1 MKKHFKSFVTLG
13 LAFLL
18 LGSSLTACA
27 KPERYSGQFMD
38 VFDTVSMTIGFE
50 KSEEKFNTLNDAAHQ
65 KLLTNHRLFDIYD
78 DFTGINNLKT
88 INDNAGKQPV
98 KVDPAIIDLLK
109 FGKEVYTLT
118 DGKVNIAYGSV
129 LRLWHEKREA
139 GITDPEHAELPNPDA
154 LKEAAKH
161 TNIDDII
168 IDEAQST
175 VFLKD
180 PEMSL
185 DVGGIAKGY
194 SVEAAGDAVASLG
207 TDSGFLLNIGGN
219 VKALKKK
226 ADGSKW
232 VVPIESPTY
241 MDTHSG
247 NPYAA
252 TTYLDGMSLVTS
264 GDYERY
270 YVVDGKHYHH
280 IIDPTTLMPA
290 TYHRSVTIL
299 MQDSGLA
306 DALSTALFNMPV
318 SDGQALLEKINQ
330 GKSNFE
336 GTSYLSKQPV
346 EAMWI
351 EADGSTVTTP
361 GFQDYLKE

>member
-1 MKKHFKSFVTLG
+1 VKHHFKSILALG
-13 LAFLL
+13 LSITLL
-18 LGSSLTACA
+18 SASLTGCS
-27 KPERYSGQFMD
+27 KPQRYSGQFMD

-50 KSEEKFNTLNDAAHQ
+50 KSEEKFQKLQDAAHQ
-65 KLLTNHRLFDIYD
+65 SLLTNHRLFDIYD
-78 DFTGINNLKT
+78 DFSGINNLKT

-118 DGKVNIAYGSV
+118 DGRVNIAYGAV

-139 GITDPEHAELPNPDA
+139 GIADPSHAELPDMNA

-161 TNIDDII
+161 TSIDDIV
-168 IDEAQST
+168 IDETNST

-194 SVEAAGDAVASLG
+194 SVEAAGQAVEKLG

-219 VKALKKK
+219 VKAIKKK

-232 VVPIESPTY
+232 VVPVEDPAY
-241 MDTHSG
+241 KDTNSG
-247 NPYAA
+247 TPYAE

-270 YVVDGKHYHH
+270 YVVDGKRYHH

-290 TYHRSVTIL
+290 QYHRSVTIL
-299 MQDSGLA
+299 MKDSGLA
-306 DALSTALFNMPV
+306 DALSTALFNM
-318 SDGQALLEKINQ
+318 STEDGKALIEKINNGQ
-330 GKSNFE
+330 SNFQN
-336 GTSYLSKQPV
+336 TPHLSDTPI

-351 EADGSTVTTP
+351 EADGTKITTP
-361 GFQDYLKE
+361 GFTKYLKA